1 MDVLRAHLDE
11 VRDQLIDFSRR
22 LIQTPSLPGM
32 EDRVAA
38 LIRQEMESL
47 GYDDVTIDV
56 AGNVIGKV
64 QGSGGPTL
72 MLNAHM
78 DHVDPGDPAR
88 WPVDPYGGEIR
99 NGAIWGRGAVDV
111 KGPLAAQ
118 IYGVALLRQAGLTP
132 PGDVYVTAVVMEEVG
147 GIGTQALLQHLR
159 TDFAVV
165 GEPSGLQVARGH
177 RGRVELV
184 ARVQGRAAHASQPAL
199 GINPHYDLAR
209 FLLAL
214 ETLDLPTDP
223 DFGASSVAPTLYFTD
238 QASPNVIPGEAWVH
252 LDWRNIPGE
261 APTAVRDRL
270 QDVLSASLQSGSQG
284 FVVIPEQTFETY
296 TGYTFTAPA
305 VFPSFALPP
314 EHPLITTAC
323 QLLSQALQREVS
335 VTVWQFATDGGHLME
350 AGIPTIGF
358 APGHENLAHTAHEH
372 LTIDEL
378 LAACLGYAELALH
391 LGEALAT
398 ERQTGSHH
406 NEG

>member
-1 MDVLRAHLDE
+1 MDALRAHLDE
-11 VRDQLIDFSRR
+11 MRDSIIDFTRR

-38 LIRQEMESL
+38 LVRQEMESL
-47 GYDDVTIDV
+47 HYDDVTVDA

-64 QGSGGPTL
+64 RGGEGPTL

-88 WPVDPYGGEIR
+88 WPVEPYAGEVR
-99 NGAIWGRGAVDV
+99 DGAIWGRGAVDV

-118 IYGVALLRQAGLTP
+118 VYGVALLRKAELIP

-177 RGRVELV
+177 RGRIELV

-223 DFGASSVAPTLYFTD
+223 DFGTSSVAPTLYFTD
-238 QASPNVIPGEAWVH
+238 QVSSNVIPGEAWVH

-261 APTAVRDRL
+261 APAAVRDRL
-270 QDVLSASLQSGSQG
+270 QALLSANLQPGSQG
-284 FVVIPEQTFETY
+284 FVVIPDQTFETY
-296 TGYTFTAPA
+296 TGYTLTAPA

-314 EHPLITTAC
+314 DHPFITQAC
-323 QLLSQALQREVS
+323 QILSQGLQREIA
-335 VTVWQFATDGGHLME
+335 VTIWQFATDGGHLME

-358 APGHENLAHTAHEH
+358 APGDENLAHTAYEH
-372 LTIDEL
+372 VVIDEL

-391 LGEALAT
+391 LGEVLAG
-398 ERQTGSHH
+398 ERPASSHH